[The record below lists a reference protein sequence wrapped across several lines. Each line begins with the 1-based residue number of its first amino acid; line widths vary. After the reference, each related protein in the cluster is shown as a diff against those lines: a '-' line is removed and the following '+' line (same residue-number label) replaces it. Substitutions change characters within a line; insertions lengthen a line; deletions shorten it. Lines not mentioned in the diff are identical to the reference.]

1 MKTRIP
7 AAAISPIFGA
17 LSLLALGCG
26 GGAPPAAEKADPAA
40 VVARYQGGEIRRG
53 DIQQAIDSNLAKM
66 AQPATPEVRRQLVR
80 KIVERRVRTQMLYV
94 EAQAKGYAERPEV
107 KFRQA
112 AFEDRA
118 LAEALLERETAAAKA
133 ADAVVVAEVDRRLAA
148 SAAEE
153 TRKFSHIYLRAAEA
167 DAAARQAAT
176 AKMAEIQQELA
187 GGAGFNQLAEKYST
201 SVMARGGGRIEWTSR
216 RKLQA
221 AAGAAVFALEK
232 EGDVSPVV
240 ETADGLH
247 LFRLDGIRLPAL
259 TDAAGIRTAVRQELD
274 AEARGAAVRA
284 RRQQALDAAAAEFAP
299 AGRLAELAD
308 AKFGE
313 LDAAAGRR
321 WVARWQAGGQAA
333 ELSADELLAL
343 RGFGQLTGLPI
354 EAELRLLVE
363 NRLLAAAE
371 RERGAAEL
379 AEEIA
384 EARRLALIDSYRGDL
399 MEALDSPSSE
409 EEIARFY
416 RENSSGAEFLRDFEV
431 DLLFF
436 PQRGESVAEAY
447 ASGEE
452 VVAKLRQGAGFDDL
466 LARPGRPE
474 AQTCRQAH
482 LDAEEIGKSSIRL
495 RKALVNLTEGEVSA
509 ALYIERPLAV
519 GKGCSFDGPG
529 VAFVRLRR
537 LGTLPLEQARPAI
550 LATLSKARVDQGID
564 EIQKRLIAES
574 KLEIL
579 LPEG

>member
-1 MKTRIP
+1 MKTRSP
-7 AAAISPIFGA
+7 AAALSPFHYA
-17 LSLLALGCG
+17 LSLLVLGCG
-26 GGAPPAAEKADPAA
+26 SGAPPAAEQADPAA

-53 DIQQAIDSNLAKM
+53 DIQRAIDSNLAKM
-66 AQPATPEVRRQLVR
+66 AQPVTPEARRQLVR
-80 KIVERRVRTQMLYV
+80 KIVERRVRTQMLFA
-94 EAQAKGYAERPEV
+94 EAEAKGYAERPEV
-107 KFRQA
+107 QFRQA
-112 AFEDRA
+112 ALEDRV
-118 LAEALLERETAAAKA
+118 LAEALLERETASAKA
-133 ADAVVVAEVDRRLAA
+133 ADAVVVAEVDRRVA
-148 SAAEE
+148 SSGAEE

-176 AKMAEIQQELA
+176 VKMAAIQQELQA
-187 GGAGFNQLAEKYST
+187 GAGFNQLAEKYST

-216 RKLQA
+216 RKMQA

-240 ETADGLH
+240 ATADGLH
-247 LFRLDGIRLPAL
+247 LFRLDGIRLPGL
-259 TDAAGIRTAVRQELD
+259 TDVAGIRTTVRQELD
-274 AEARGAAVRA
+274 GEARNAAIRA
-284 RRQQALDAAAAEFAP
+284 RRQQALDVAAAEIAP
-299 AGRLAELAD
+299 AGRLAALEKMAFD
-308 AKFGE
+308 Q
-313 LDAAAGRR
+313 LDAAAGRQ

-333 ELSADELLAL
+333 ELSAAELLAL
-343 RGFGQLTGLPI
+343 RGFGQLNGRSI

-384 EARRLALIDSYRGDL
+384 EARRLAVIDSYRGDL
-399 MEALDSPSSE
+399 MESLDSPPSE

-416 RENSSGAEFLRDFEV
+416 RDNSAGAEYLRDFEV

-447 ASGEE
+447 AAGEE
-452 VVAKLRQGAGFDDL
+452 VVAKLRQGASFDDL

-474 AQTCRQAH
+474 ALICRQAH

-495 RKALVNLTEGEVSA
+495 RKALVNLTEGEASA
-509 ALYIERPLAV
+509 AIYLERSLEV
-519 GKGCSFDGPG
+519 GAGCSFGGPG
-529 VAFVRLRR
+529 VAFVRLRH
-537 LGTLPLEQARPAI
+537 LGTMPLEQARPAI
-550 LATLSKARVDQGID
+550 VAALSKTRVDQGVD
-564 EIQKRLIAES
+564 EIQQRLIAES